1 LNIDHSRTKARH
13 PQTNGI
19 CERFHQ
25 IIQNEFYSTAFRKRV
40 FKNVEELQE
49 DVDKWMNEYNNE
61 RTHTGKDCFG
71 KTPLQTFLDA
81 KHLAQEK
88 MLDKLQL
95 TEIVPAR

>member
-1 LNIDHSRTKARH
+1 M
-13 PQTNGI
+13 
-19 CERFHQ
+19 
-25 IIQNEFYSTAFRKRV
+25 AFRKRV

-61 RTHTGKDCFG
+61 RTHTGKHCFG

-95 TEIVPAR
+95 TEIAPAR

>member
-1 LNIDHSRTKARH
+1 M
-13 PQTNGI
+13 
-19 CERFHQ
+19 
-25 IIQNEFYSTAFRKRV
+25 

-61 RTHTGKDCFG
+61 RTHTGKYCFG

>member
-1 LNIDHSRTKARH
+1 MCNLLLL
-13 PQTNGI
+13 
-19 CERFHQ
+19 RFQ
-25 IIQNEFYSTAFRKRV
+25 YVSTLPYLANTFNYTPFRKKV
-40 FKNVEELQE
+40 FNNVEELQE

-61 RTHTGKDCFG
+61 RTHTGKYCFG

-95 TEIVPAR
+95 TERVPAR

>member
-1 LNIDHSRTKARH
+1 MDHSRTKARH

-25 IIQNEFYSTAFRKRV
+25 TIQNEFYAIAFRKKV

-61 RTHTGKDCFG
+61 RIHTGKYCFG

-81 KHLAQEK
+81 NHLAQEM